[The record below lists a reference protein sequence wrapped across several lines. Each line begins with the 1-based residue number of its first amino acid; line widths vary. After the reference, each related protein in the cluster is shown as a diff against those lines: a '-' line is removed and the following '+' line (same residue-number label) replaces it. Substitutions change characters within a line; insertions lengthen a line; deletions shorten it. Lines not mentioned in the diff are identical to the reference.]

1 MVGGGQRRHVITHIE
16 RRHPHRQPQGHAPL
30 AGGRVERGLRARRR
44 FAAGQIGE
52 ELFHQR
58 AYLLRGH
65 VTGDHQ
71 GGVAGHVEAVIPI
84 AGLLRLQLG
93 QLVAPADDRVGVAG
107 AGPRHRLE
115 FFPGQRRGLV
125 VGALAALFHH
135 HLQFAAEG
143 FVVDLQVFQALRLQF
158 QGQRQPRRLVLL
170 EIGGEVV
177 AGEGVV
183 AAAEA
188 GHGARKLAGVEP
200 LAALEHHVLEHM
212 GQAGFIGGLIN
223 AARLEPDHDGDHR
236 RPVILAYQHVEAVIE
251 LELVGRQFGAGG
263 ERDQAQPQGDQQWF
277 HPQSSTLFMAGS
289 NDNGRIAARP

>member
-1 MVGGGQRRHVITHIE
+1 M
-16 RRHPHRQPQGHAPL
+16 
-30 AGGRVERGLRARRR
+30 
-44 FAAGQIGE
+44 
-52 ELFHQR
+52 
-58 AYLLRGH
+58 
-65 VTGDHQ
+65 
-71 GGVAGHVEAVIPI
+71 
-84 AGLLRLQLG
+84 
-93 QLVAPADDRVGVAG
+93 
-107 AGPRHRLE
+107 
-115 FFPGQRRGLV
+115 
-125 VGALAALFHH
+125 
-135 HLQFAAEG
+135 
-143 FVVDLQVFQALRLQF
+143 
-158 QGQRQPRRLVLL
+158 
-170 EIGGEVV
+170 VV

-212 GQAGFIGGLIN
+212 GQAGFIGGLID